1 MTGPL
6 LPSPAE
12 RRLARELAEIR
23 SQLETL
29 KGAARAT
36 QLGNSTLFGAIPV
49 RDGSGAIRQVIGQQQ
64 DGTFGV
70 SAHNGPP
77 PDRPSTPIATPS
89 PFGAI
94 IEWNGQLVSG
104 LPADFSHCNVYVAE
118 VPDAP
123 ATELTLVGSLSRAGQ
138 IPVGPL
144 EPGRTYYAKLR
155 AASTSKD
162 ADGSPLLGAESFET
176 TVVAGAVV
184 ATTVLAGIVDD
195 LALAAEAVTN
205 AKLAANAVDG
215 TKIAPDSIASP
226 HIIARA
232 IQALHVAADAI
243 QAGAVAADVITG
255 RELRALSILAD
266 HINTNAINAGHL
278 QAGIIDADKLSAILI
293 LATRII
299 LGDPTGARLEID
311 ALGLDQFGEDGART
325 LQLGAN
331 PAGGNFLTIVDPAN
345 PQAALASIADN
356 GVITAQSFL
365 VAGSISYQGDE
376 LAQVFDA
383 LPRGLMTWGY
393 RETGDYTTGMTGIME
408 LEVAGQPGRMYRISH
423 SACFVEPATPGTN
436 PTTQG
441 EMRLHYTLDGSR
453 PTTSSAVLTTTG
465 RSAPGDYGGLMANF
479 GQVGV
484 EAAAVR
490 IRVLLTY
497 QSHFGLSSRFI
508 TGGYSNG
515 LLFWIED
522 VGTWE
527 MPGGVSSAGAGT
539 GATASATYRREWQ
552 ATWARSWTN
561 GGQDVRFS
569 NGELVQGYFNDGT
582 SGDQVSAFGFDDAD
596 IRASLAGATITSA
609 ELYLYAHHWYWNT
622 GGYVRVRTHNS
633 AETDT
638 YPAVSGTID
647 SEQFGKPQGKWFS
660 LPGSVGDGFRNG
672 TIRGFALDARDVAR
686 DLLNYGRLDGVGW
699 ASPPRIR
706 LTYRSAGGGSAGP
719 PVGDIAAPTN
729 YTATWNADNT
739 VTTNWTP
746 TPGSESTEVHEFA
759 TDPADTLKGTIPY
772 PGGTRKSGNLQTGF
786 TYRYAVRARTGG
798 EVSPFSSTI
807 AISNTGQTTIATN
820 TGGGLLAPSKF
831 VLVQNSDGT
840 VTTSWT
846 PTPGSDATEVHEMLA
861 TPSDTLR
868 ATIAYPGGT
877 RTSSQLTGGRSYAYA
892 VRAVQGALRS
902 PFSPTIQV
910 TIGVEGQ
917 TVTDPGGGGT
927 TGGGTTGGTTVART
941 AGPGG
946 IPAPAPAD
954 NVELNT
960 ADRGAMTITASG
972 TASTP
977 RIYDGGGRTC
987 GAVVINANY
996 IVFQN
1001 YNVRPGSQ
1009 YGVYITGHHVTVQ
1022 NCDIKNVRVSGDG
1035 DLNAFTVFNTDNKLL
1050 YNTAVDFVG
1059 GDPGGSHTDWC
1070 QTWVSSSH
1078 PTPAHNL
1085 QIIGNVGTGP
1095 ANPSRNNSI
1104 PSIHQFFMCEGAGHG
1119 GNSGGS
1125 GNPTGLLISD
1135 NTIGCSWGQDIK
1147 LDGAANVDI
1156 CRNRFVGSSDHAC
1169 DFTSGTNLRFYSTN
1183 TVGSGYGN
1191 TGVSITAGDGP
1202 ANPYAT
1208 VTTGGTTTT
1217 PTTPTTGSS
1226 VPGSIYSMA
1235 RWYLTLPIAAPAGNA
1250 DTSGP
1255 WDVYNPE
1262 LATFKHDQYFFVG
1275 GDGWV
1280 NYVAP
1285 VDGVTT
1291 SAASGA
1297 TRSELREM
1305 LSGLT
1310 KASWGFNDGKSHALT
1325 VTLTC
1330 DSTSISGRKE
1340 CIVGQIHDAT
1350 GTPPIYLAINQ
1361 NSLPGKLVLFK
1372 NGPNAGDLLTGLQPS
1387 TVFTYSIRVDG
1398 TGSARTCRIYAAV
1411 GTAVPSTPNYSF
1423 PISDFSAQT
1432 AECYFKAGAY
1442 NKEPITGSKIG
1453 RSIVRHKTLSIT

>member
-622 GGYVRVRTHNS
+622 GRVRDDRLGAVREAAGEVVFVARVGRGRVPERYDPRVRVGRPRRRPR
-633 AETDT
+633 
-638 YPAVSGTID
+638 PAQLRPAGR
-647 SEQFGKPQGKWFS
+647 GR
-660 LPGSVGDGFRNG
+660 VGVAAPDPAHVPVGGWRVG
-672 TIRGFALDARDVAR
+672 GPAGRGHRRPDELHRDVERRQHGHDELDA
-686 DLLNYGRLDGVGW
+686 
-699 ASPPRIR
+699 
-706 LTYRSAGGGSAGP
+706 
-719 PVGDIAAPTN
+719 
-729 YTATWNADNT
+729 
-739 VTTNWTP
+739 
-746 TPGSESTEVHEFA
+746 
-759 TDPADTLKGTIPY
+759 
-772 PGGTRKSGNLQTGF
+772 
-786 TYRYAVRARTGG
+786 
-798 EVSPFSSTI
+798 
-807 AISNTGQTTIATN
+807 
-820 TGGGLLAPSKF
+820 
-831 VLVQNSDGT
+831 
-840 VTTSWT
+840 
-846 PTPGSDATEVHEMLA
+846 
-861 TPSDTLR
+861 
-868 ATIAYPGGT
+868 
-877 RTSSQLTGGRSYAYA
+877 
-892 VRAVQGALRS
+892 
-902 PFSPTIQV
+902 
-910 TIGVEGQ
+910 
-917 TVTDPGGGGT
+917 DPG
-927 TGGGTTGGTTVART
+927 V
-941 AGPGG
+941 
-946 IPAPAPAD
+946 
-954 NVELNT
+954 
-960 ADRGAMTITASG
+960 
-972 TASTP
+972 
-977 RIYDGGGRTC
+977 
-987 GAVVINANY
+987 
-996 IVFQN
+996 
-1001 YNVRPGSQ
+1001 
-1009 YGVYITGHHVTVQ
+1009 
-1022 NCDIKNVRVSGDG
+1022 
-1035 DLNAFTVFNTDNKLL
+1035 
-1050 YNTAVDFVG
+1050 
-1059 GDPGGSHTDWC
+1059 
-1070 QTWVSSSH
+1070 
-1078 PTPAHNL
+1078 
-1085 QIIGNVGTGP
+1085 
-1095 ANPSRNNSI
+1095 
-1104 PSIHQFFMCEGAGHG
+1104 
-1119 GNSGGS
+1119 
-1125 GNPTGLLISD
+1125 
-1135 NTIGCSWGQDIK
+1135 
-1147 LDGAANVDI
+1147 
-1156 CRNRFVGSSDHAC
+1156 
-1169 DFTSGTNLRFYSTN
+1169 
-1183 TVGSGYGN
+1183 
-1191 TGVSITAGDGP
+1191 
-1202 ANPYAT
+1202 
-1208 VTTGGTTTT
+1208 
-1217 PTTPTTGSS
+1217 
-1226 VPGSIYSMA
+1226 
-1235 RWYLTLPIAAPAGNA
+1235 
-1250 DTSGP
+1250 
-1255 WDVYNPE
+1255 
-1262 LATFKHDQYFFVG
+1262 
-1275 GDGWV
+1275 
-1280 NYVAP
+1280 
-1285 VDGVTT
+1285 
-1291 SAASGA
+1291 
-1297 TRSELREM
+1297 
-1305 LSGLT
+1305 
-1310 KASWGFNDGKSHALT
+1310 
-1325 VTLTC
+1325 
-1330 DSTSISGRKE
+1330 
-1340 CIVGQIHDAT
+1340 
-1350 GTPPIYLAINQ
+1350 
-1361 NSLPGKLVLFK
+1361 
-1372 NGPNAGDLLTGLQPS
+1372 
-1387 TVFTYSIRVDG
+1387 RVDG
-1398 TGSARTCRIYAAV
+1398 GPRVRDRPGGHAEGDDPLPGRHPEEREPANRVHLPVRRARPHRRGGVAVLLDDRHLEHGADDDRDEHRRRAAGPVEVRPRSEQRRHGHDIVDPDPGQRCDRGSRDAGDAV
-1411 GTAVPSTPNYSF
+1411 GHAAGDDRLSRWDADVVAADRRPQLRLRCARGAGRVAVAVLPDDSGH
-1423 PISDFSAQT
+1423 D
-1432 AECYFKAGAY
+1432 
-1442 NKEPITGSKIG
+1442 
-1453 RSIVRHKTLSIT
+1453 RR